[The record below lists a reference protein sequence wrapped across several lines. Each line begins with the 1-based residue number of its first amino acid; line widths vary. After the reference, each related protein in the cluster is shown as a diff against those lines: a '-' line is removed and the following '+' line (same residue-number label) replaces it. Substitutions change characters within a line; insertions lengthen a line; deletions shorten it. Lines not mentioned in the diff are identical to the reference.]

1 MTLDFQLVRQQVK
14 ELGERAS
21 LHEQELQRLREE
33 ACDLFAYHAERQEE
47 LRQKVQKVVELYDP
61 SLRCALPVEE
71 ALNLHRPE
79 PPAPEEV
86 TLLAVD
92 GSQINPDRH
101 AQVQYCLLNWGSVCM
116 QPGKPLPPVTSVDC
130 QLYYEDN
137 LYTKT
142 EAELAL
148 ERDLGERTR
157 LARLAAGV
165 PGVVI
170 TLTDGPL
177 ELWGAK
183 DARGGEDENFTKSLN
198 RYLEILSE
206 LCELGAVTAG
216 YVDKPGADLVVRLLE
231 VAKTLDPELP
241 QIRDRR
247 PLRGV
252 TDAYLFRTLLAPG
265 ERSAVFAMQSQSAKR
280 YTGVRALHF
289 FYLNVGRENHPW
301 IARVEIPRWV
311 AENDRML
318 DSLHAVLVR
327 QCRILGARPYPYLL
341 HRAHETAVVTLPE
354 KEQVTQMIIL
364 ELRRR
369 GVEVGEESAKQ
380 AAKDQPGRTRL

>member
-1 MTLDFQLVRQQVK
+1 MSLDFQLVRRKVS
-14 ELGERAS
+14 ELGDRAS
-21 LHEQELQRLREE
+21 LHAQELQRLRDE
-33 ACDLFAYHAERQEE
+33 ACALFERHATNQDE
-47 LRQKVQKVVELYDP
+47 LRQKVQYVVKNHDP

-71 ALNLHRPE
+71 ALNFHAIAPPLPE
-79 PPAPEEV
+79 GI

-101 AQVQYCLLNWGSVCM
+101 AQVQYCLINWGSVQM
-116 QPGKPLPPVTSVDC
+116 QPGASTPPSTLVDC

-157 LARLAAGV
+157 LARLASEA
-165 PGVVI
+165 PRPVI

-183 DARGGEDENFTKSLN
+183 DAHGGEDENFTKSLN
-198 RYLEILSE
+198 QYLEILSE
-206 LCELGAVTAG
+206 LCAMGAITAG

-231 VAKTLDPELP
+231 VAKIPLPELER
-241 QIRDRR
+241 IRDMR

-252 TDAYLFRTLLAPG
+252 TDAYLFQSLLAPG
-265 ERSAVFAMQSQSAKR
+265 ERSAVFAMQSQSAR
-280 YTGVRALHF
+280 QYTNERALHF
-289 FYLNVGRENHPW
+289 FYLNVGRARHPW

-311 AENDRML
+311 AEDRTLL
-318 DSLHAVLVR
+318 DGLHAALIQ
-327 QCRILGARPYPYLL
+327 QCKIMGTRPYPYLL
-341 HRAHETAVVTLPE
+341 HRAHETAVVTQAE
-354 KEQVTQMIIL
+354 KEQVTQMIIF

-369 GVEVGEESAKQ
+369 GVEVGDESNKQVAKGLQ
-380 AAKDQPGRTRL
+380 GRTRI